1 MDTDDSNN
9 IFILTEHADFAVI
22 HIIFLEVLNISYE
35 VEKSHIT
42 GLLVSDRLLGQHA
55 QIGRALRSSR
65 KRRSIV
71 KISGLRE
78 NIPNQF
84 VNWCV

>member
-42 GLLVSDRLLGQHA
+42 GLLVSDRFLCQHT
-55 QIGRALRSSR
+55 QIGCALRSSR
-65 KRRSIV
+65 ERRSIV